1 MSRMVESSSSPGTP
15 PAAIAKLN
23 DALVRTLAL
32 PEVREKFATQGLDAA
47 SGTPAEFGAF
57 IRAENEKWGRVAK
70 TANIKLD

>member
-1 MSRMVESSSSPGTP
+1 MCGALRVGGVHPGPGVADLNGGGVTP
-15 PAAIAKLN
+15 
-23 DALVRTLAL
+23 
-32 PEVREKFATQGLDAA
+32 AA

>member
-1 MSRMVESSSSPGTP
+1 M
-15 PAAIAKLN
+15 
-23 DALVRTLAL
+23 RTLAL